1 MPTGTD
7 GFVIYWLS
15 TVQRQDEII
24 MADIGARGLAD
35 LLRSSVAKF
44 VQSTSLTLRRA

>member
-1 MPTGTD
+1 LSSI
-7 GFVIYWLS
+7 GFRQYNAE